1 MQMPS
6 VIDLFDKSYI
16 INLPERRD
24 RYKTMRREL
33 EKVGI
38 FLPSD
43 KVEIFPAVKK
53 TERGEFPSVGAR
65 GCFLSHLAILRQAKK
80 LGLNNVLIMEDDL
93 SFSNLFIKNQ
103 QALTTEIQQ
112 LEWDIL
118 YLGHIETVKATTTSF
133 QPFSQALRTTHF
145 LAINAS
151 VIERLVHFFEKFL
164 SRPAG
169 HPDGGPMHVDGAYST
184 FRQQNPEVI
193 TLIATPTLGFQRPSL
208 SDIYE
213 ERAWYDRLPVLS
225 QLMSVARTVKLW
237 YKRKL

>member
-1 MQMPS
+1 MPS
-6 VIDLFDKSYI
+6 LIDFFDKSYI

-24 RYKTMRREL
+24 RYSAMRREL

-38 FLPSD
+38 FLPFD

-65 GCFLSHLAILRQAKK
+65 GCFLSHLAILRQAKEQ
-80 LGLNNVLIMEDDL
+80 GLNNVLIMEDDL
-93 SFSNLFIKNQ
+93 SFNNRFIKNQ
-103 QALTTEIQQ
+103 QALTTELQQ

-118 YLGHIETVKATTTSF
+118 YLGHVETVKPTTTSF
-133 QPFSQALRTTHF
+133 QPFSQTLRTTHF
-145 LAINAS
+145 LAINGS
-151 VIERLVHFFEKFL
+151 VIERLVHFFEEIL
-164 SRPAG
+164 SRPGG

-193 TLIATPTLGFQRPSL
+193 TLIATPVLGFQRPSL

-213 ERAWYDRLPVLS
+213 ERHWFDRLPVLS
-225 QLMSVARTVKLW
+225 QLVSVARAVKLW
-237 YKRKL
+237 QKRKI

>member
-1 MQMPS
+1 MPS
-6 VIDLFDKSYI
+6 LIDFFDKSYI
-16 INLPERRD
+16 INLPERQD
-24 RYKTMRREL
+24 RYRAMRREL

-38 FLPSD
+38 FFPSD
-43 KVEIFPAVKK
+43 KVELFPAIKK

-65 GCFLSHLAILRQAKK
+65 GCFLSHLAILNQAKEQ
-80 LGLNNVLIMEDDL
+80 GLKNVLIIEDDL
-93 SFSNLFIKNQ
+93 SFSNRFVQNQ
-103 QALTTEIQQ
+103 QALATELQQ

-118 YLGHIETVKATTTSF
+118 YLGHIEAVKTTTTSF
-133 QPFSQALRTTHF
+133 QLFSQPLRTTHF

-151 VIERLVHFFEKFL
+151 VIERLVHFFEEIL

-213 ERAWYDRLPVLS
+213 ERHWFDRLPVLS
-225 QLMSVARTVKLW
+225 QLVSVVRAVKLW
-237 YKRKL
+237 HKRKFL